1 MPAKTQNTANIR
13 FVTPAD
19 TETLLAIYG
28 QYIDTPVTFEYTLPA
43 PETFAARIA
52 AISSVWPWLVCEE
65 NGTVTGYAYAHR
77 LMEREAYQWNA
88 GLSVYLDTA
97 SRSKGRGTALYRP
110 LIDML
115 VLQNIRTVFGIVTL
129 PNAASERLHE
139 SLGFSR
145 TGLYRN
151 TGYKCGKW
159 HDVVWFEKT
168 IAPHT
173 PAPIPFI
180 PIGKIAA
187 GQLAAIQQKYR
198 QTLR

>member
-1 MPAKTQNTANIR
+1 MTVPFSSQTSQGQ
-13 FVTPAD
+13 
-19 TETLLAIYG
+19 TE
-28 QYIDTPVTFEYTLPA
+28 EM
-43 PETFAARIA
+43 A
-52 AISSVWPWLVCEE
+52 AIRAANVSGAGRVYSK
-65 NGTVTGYAYAHR
+65 VTGVSMYW
-77 LMEREAYQWNA
+77 LMERDAYQWNA

-97 SRSKGRGTALYRP
+97 SRSKRRGTALYRT

-173 PAPIPFI
+173 PDPIPFI

>member
-1 MPAKTQNTANIR
+1 MPAKTQDTANIR

-28 QYIDTPVTFEYTLPA
+28 QYIDTP
-43 PETFAARIA
+43 
-52 AISSVWPWLVCEE
+52 VWPWLVCEE

-97 SRSKGRGTALYRP
+97 SRSKGRGTALYRT

-115 VLQNIRTVFGIVTL
+115 VLQSIRTVFGIVTL

-173 PAPIPFI
+173 PDPIPFI

>member
-1 MPAKTQNTANIR
+1 MPAKTQDTANIR

-97 SRSKGRGTALYRP
+97 SRSKGRGTALYRT

-115 VLQNIRTVFGIVTL
+115 VLQNIRTAFGIVTL

-159 HDVVWFEKT
+159 HDVEARRDISTYF
-168 IAPHT
+168 A
-173 PAPIPFI
+173 
-180 PIGKIAA
+180 
-187 GQLAAIQQKYR
+187 R
-198 QTLR
+198 

>member
-1 MPAKTQNTANIR
+1 MPAKTQDTANIR

-97 SRSKGRGTALYRP
+97 SRSKGRGTALYRT

-115 VLQNIRTVFGIVTL
+115 VLQGIRTGVGRRS
-129 PNAASERLHE
+129 P
-139 SLGFSR
+139 
-145 TGLYRN
+145 
-151 TGYKCGKW
+151 
-159 HDVVWFEKT
+159 
-168 IAPHT
+168 PH
-173 PAPIPFI
+173 PPP
-180 PIGKIAA
+180 
-187 GQLAAIQQKYR
+187 
-198 QTLR
+198 QTHPQYHRI

>member
-1 MPAKTQNTANIR
+1 
-13 FVTPAD
+13 
-19 TETLLAIYG
+19 
-28 QYIDTPVTFEYTLPA
+28 
-43 PETFAARIA
+43 
-52 AISSVWPWLVCEE
+52 
-65 NGTVTGYAYAHR
+65 
-77 LMEREAYQWNA
+77 
-88 GLSVYLDTA
+88 
-97 SRSKGRGTALYRP
+97 
-110 LIDML
+110 ML
-115 VLQNIRTVFGIVTL
+115 VLQSIRTVFGIVTL

-173 PAPIPFI
+173 PDPIPFI

>member
-1 MPAKTQNTANIR
+1 
-13 FVTPAD
+13 
-19 TETLLAIYG
+19 
-28 QYIDTPVTFEYTLPA
+28 
-43 PETFAARIA
+43 
-52 AISSVWPWLVCEE
+52 
-65 NGTVTGYAYAHR
+65 
-77 LMEREAYQWNA
+77 MEREAYQWNA

-97 SRSKGRGTALYRP
+97 SRSKGRSTALYRT

-129 PNAASERLHE
+129 PNTASERLHE

-159 HDVVWFEKT
+159 HDVVWFEKN

-173 PAPIPFI
+173 PDPIPFI